1 MISAKESTPK
11 PPSQSVFSLP
21 PPCSYEDLYSSY
33 QNEWEQQKKSKDDL
47 NKEFAA
53 IAPDIDEFISGLEWV
68 VLPGDSGSDVF
79 LLACTGSG
87 EILVW
92 KLAESTEDETNGAAD
107 NNNNNSSSSS
117 SSNNNNP
124 DPAMLL
130 KRHTRCRICLG
141 SEEDGIG
148 CDDDDDRDSKA
159 LHGICVVKLATTAN
173 GEEGKNK
180 QRGRK
185 RQRPSNGDEKQQQV
199 VLIVAGEGGL
209 WSIPLLDVLKQ
220 PWESTSQE
228 LPSSLLRLSSRAV
241 QKVQTSPSECE
252 GPQRL
257 FVLERDTNTLAIWN
271 LSVVLEAHAT
281 KSSDTI
287 GPTYETK
294 IDLSRIFSGASA
306 DNSSKSKKQRRIQTR
321 LDDCSEHATVIT
333 VIPSLAAND
342 RSDGLAL
349 LVGTDRS
356 RLWILPV
363 PSGDD
368 KATEQKPYFLSLH
381 DEKKNSCEE
390 MRGFSG
396 RQTASETEWSVTG
409 VVATNGGTWWT
420 VAAAL
425 ATKSSNNDNTGLLVT
440 WHAPTGMVVARQET
454 REAIQAILNDDQLYS
469 AANERAI
476 TVWDSSFG
484 LKRSGRFWA
493 SPPSS
498 KALAILASNIE
509 TAKSVMAV
517 AGVGDKVD
525 LFVDHC
531 RVQTMRI

>member
-1 MISAKESTPK
+1 MISANESTPK

-33 QNEWEQQKKSKDDL
+33 QNEWDKQKKSKDDL
-47 NKEFAA
+47 NKEFAT
-53 IAPDIDEFISGLEWV
+53 IAPDIDENVSGLEWV
-68 VLPGDSGSDVF
+68 VQPGDSGSDVF

-92 KLAESTEDETNGAAD
+92 KLAQSTEGETNGATD
-107 NNNNNSSSSS
+107 NNNNN
-117 SSNNNNP
+117 P
-124 DPAMLL
+124 EPAMLL
-130 KRHTRCRICLG
+130 KCHTRCRICLG

-159 LHGICVVKLATTAN
+159 LHGICVVKLATTVN
-173 GEEGKNK
+173 GDAGKSK

-185 RQRPSNGDEKQQQV
+185 RQRPINSDEKQQQV
-199 VLIVAGEGGL
+199 LLIVAGEGGL
-209 WSIPLLDVLKQ
+209 WSIPLLDVLRQ
-220 PWESTSQE
+220 PWETTSQE

-252 GPQRL
+252 EPQRL

-287 GPTYETK
+287 GPTFETK

-306 DNSSKSKKQRRIQTR
+306 DTSSKSKTRRRIQTR
-321 LDDCSEHATVIT
+321 LDWSEHATAIT
-333 VIPSLAAND
+333 VIPSLAAD
-342 RSDGLAL
+342 DTSYGLTL

-356 RLWILPV
+356 RLWILPI

-368 KATEQKPYFLSLH
+368 KAIEQKPYFLSLH
-381 DEKKNSCEE
+381 DEKKNYSEE
-390 MRGFSG
+390 MSGFSG
-396 RQTASETEWSVTG
+396 RQTVSETEWSVTG
-409 VVATNGGTWWT
+409 IVATNGGTWWA

-454 REAIQAILNDDQLYS
+454 REAIQAIKQDGQLYS

-498 KALAILASNIE
+498 KALAILSSNSE
-509 TAKSVMAV
+509 AAKSVMAV